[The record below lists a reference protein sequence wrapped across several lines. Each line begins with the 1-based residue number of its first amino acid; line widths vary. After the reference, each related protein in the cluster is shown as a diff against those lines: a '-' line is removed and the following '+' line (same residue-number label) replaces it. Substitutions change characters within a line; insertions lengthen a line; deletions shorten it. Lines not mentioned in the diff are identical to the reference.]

1 MKKKCLSAVL
11 LCCLGFCF
19 AIGISSASE
28 GKEKTE
34 QAKIVNKIVIINAYE
49 EVSPLVVT
57 STPGTTIVW
66 VNNSRSPVEILFYNK
81 EVTMACGSPIN
92 FFVGRGGAYES
103 NKIPFG
109 GTASLCFVENGTFEY
124 KIKSSR
130 TFYMKR
136 LERESK
142 GKIVIK

>member
-1 MKKKCLSAVL
+1 MNKKYLCAVL
-11 LCCLGFCF
+11 VCCLGFSCF
-19 AIGISSASE
+19 IGPSKASE
-28 GKEKTE
+28 EEPGP
-34 QAKIVNKIVIINAYE
+34 AKIVNKIVIINEYE
-49 EVSPLVVT
+49 EVSPILLT
-57 STPGTTIVW
+57 STPGTTVVW
-66 VNNSRSPVEILFYNK
+66 VNNSRSPVEILFYDK
-81 EVTMACGSPIN
+81 QVTISCGSPVN

-124 KIKSSR
+124 MIKSSR

-142 GKIVIK
+142 GKIVIE

>member
-1 MKKKCLSAVL
+1 MIKKYLCAVIV
-11 LCCLGFCF
+11 CCLGFCLS
-19 AIGISSASE
+19 AGISLASE
-28 GKEKTE
+28 GKEAKE
-34 QAKIVNKIVIINAYE
+34 QSKIVNKIVIINEYE

-81 EVTMACGSPIN
+81 EVTMACGSPVN

-124 KIKSSR
+124 MIKSSR

-142 GKIVIK
+142 GKIVIE

>member
-1 MKKKCLSAVL
+1 MKKCLFVIL

-19 AIGISSASE
+19 SAGISPAAE
-28 GKEKTE
+28 GEEKKE
-34 QAKIVNKIVIINAYE
+34 QAKIVNKIVIINEYE
-49 EVSPLVVT
+49 EVTPLVVT
-57 STPGTTIVW
+57 SIPGTTIVW
-66 VNNSRSPVEILFYNK
+66 VNNSRSPVEILFYDK
-81 EVTMACGSPIN
+81 EVTMSCGSPIN

-109 GTASLCFVENGTFEY
+109 ATASLCFVENGTFEY
-124 KIKSSR
+124 MIKSSR

-142 GKIVIK
+142 GKIVIE

>member
-1 MKKKCLSAVL
+1 MKKCLCVIL

-19 AIGISSASE
+19 SVGISPAAE
-28 GKEKTE
+28 GEEKTE
-34 QAKIVNKIVIINAYE
+34 QAKIVNKIVIINEYE

-66 VNNSRSPVEILFYNK
+66 VNNSRSPVEILFYDK
-81 EVTMACGSPIN
+81 EVTISCGSPVN

-124 KIKSSR
+124 MIKSSR

-142 GKIVIK
+142 GKIVIQ

>member
-1 MKKKCLSAVL
+1 MNKKYLCAVL
-11 LCCLGFCF
+11 VCCLGFFYSTC
-19 AIGISSASE
+19 ISPASE
-28 GKEKTE
+28 GKKATE
-34 QAKIVNKIVIINAYE
+34 QAKIVNKIVIINEYE
-49 EVSPLVVT
+49 EVSPILLT
-57 STPGTTIVW
+57 STPGTTVVW
-66 VNNSRSPVEILFYNK
+66 VNNSRSPVEILFYDK
-81 EVTMACGSPIN
+81 QVTISCGSPVN

-124 KIKSSR
+124 MIKSSR

-142 GKIVIK
+142 GKIVIE

>member
-1 MKKKCLSAVL
+1 MKKKCLSALL
-11 LCCLGFCF
+11 LCSLGFLY
-19 AIGISSASE
+19 AIGIAPATE
-28 GKEKTE
+28 GEKEPGA
-34 QAKIVNKIVIINAYE
+34 AKIVNKIVIINEYE
-49 EVSPLVVT
+49 EVSPILLT
-57 STPGTTIVW
+57 STPGTTVVW
-66 VNNSRSPVEILFYNK
+66 VNNSRSPVEILFYDK
-81 EVTMACGSPIN
+81 QVTISCGSPVN

-124 KIKSSR
+124 MIKSSR

-142 GKIVIK
+142 GKIVIE

>member
-1 MKKKCLSAVL
+1 MIKKHFCAVIV
-11 LCCLGFCF
+11 CCLGFFYSTCTSP
-19 AIGISSASE
+19 AAE
-28 GKEKTE
+28 GEEKTE
-34 QAKIVNKIVIINAYE
+34 QAKIVNKIVIINEYE
-49 EVSPLVVT
+49 EVTPLVVT

-66 VNNSRSPVEILFYNK
+66 VNNSRSPVEILFYDK

-109 GTASLCFVENGTFEY
+109 ATASLCFVENGTFEY

-142 GKIVIK
+142 GKIVIE